1 MSDDDDQL
9 DPLLAAAY
17 GADRRVLATLDTA
30 GARERIL
37 LAVSDRIA
45 ATAQQPVPQRSPW
58 FRRGFALAVA
68 GLFGATLGF
77 AAGRI
82 TRPEPAP
89 SPSPVA
95 TPEASIVPVDAPP
108 PADAALDAAPA
119 IDAPVAHVERHRPE
133 TETRPLAEPLLIDQA
148 RAALRRG
155 LPADALDALERH
167 RSQYPDGQ
175 LREERDVLL
184 IEVALAQTRLGDAN
198 ELIARYQ
205 QQYPHGGLRHRVEAL
220 QTELD
225 HHLRDGVH

>member
-17 GADRRVLATLDTA
+17 GADRRLLATLDTV

-45 ATAQQPVPQRSPW
+45 ASTRPAPQRSPW
-58 FRRGFALAVA
+58 FRRGFALAAA

-82 TRPEPAP
+82 TRPEPPPVRTPVVAP
-89 SPSPVA
+89 GSA
-95 TPEASIVPVDAPP
+95 TITPDAAPPVDA
-108 PADAALDAAPA
+108 AIDAAPS
-119 IDAPVAHVERHRPE
+119 IDASITHVERHRRE
-133 TETRPLAEPLLIDQA
+133 TGPLAEPLLIDQA

-167 RSQYPDGQ
+167 RAQYPDGQ

-184 IEVALAQTRLGDAN
+184 IEVALAQARLGDAN

-205 QQYPHGGLRHRVEAL
+205 QQYPHGGLRHRVDEL

-225 HHLRDGVH
+225 HRIRDGVH